1 MYNNKDLELVLVGG
15 GDYDSEIRKLAAKH
29 SSWLKLF
36 DRTESVEVLKAFY
49 EEADILM
56 PSKYETFGLVYKAM
70 SQGLPIFS
78 KVKVLMVF
86 LKLERLDFQSSLVI
100 LRT

>member
-1 MYNNKDLELVLVGG
+1 VIFPKNKNIQISINALSKMYNNKDLELVLVGG

-29 SSWLKLF
+29 SSWLKPF

-70 SQGLPIFS
+70 SQGLPIFRRS
-78 KVKVLMVF
+78 
-86 LKLERLDFQSSLVI
+86 RC
-100 LRT
+100 